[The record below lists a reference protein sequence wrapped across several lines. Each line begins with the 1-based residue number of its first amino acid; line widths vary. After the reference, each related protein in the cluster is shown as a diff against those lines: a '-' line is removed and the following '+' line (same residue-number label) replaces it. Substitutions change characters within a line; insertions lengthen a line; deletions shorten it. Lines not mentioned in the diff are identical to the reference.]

1 MSIVIILIV
10 VGVILFYKMGSK
22 SDSYKNTSAA
32 TPTTSKAAAL
42 IAKSEQFERPS
53 SPDQTDM
60 DLVIKAYEKEEA
72 QKKTLSPKEKKEKKL
87 KDKAKMLFCDAQPSI
102 KDFSHLTEEEAERKL
117 ERIKERDG
125 WVEDDVYSGLMKI
138 IRGDYP
144 IMDIPDDLSADEP
157 EKVFS
162 WFKKEKEENNN
173 SFSNDVWKFICNVLK
188 PYHEAE
194 LLKELVN
201 IDAAELEDWM
211 EKKKSEGKFFSNKVY
226 SKMRSKWLKQYGL

>member
-10 VGVILFYKMGSK
+10 VGVLLYYKLGSK
-22 SDSYKNTSAA
+22 SDSYENTSAA
-32 TPTTSKAAAL
+32 SPETAEITE
-42 IAKSEQFERPS
+42 SEQLETLS
-53 SPDQTDM
+53 SDVQTDM
-60 DLVIKAYEKEEA
+60 DMVIKAYEKEET
-72 QKKTLSPKEKKEKKL
+72 QKKVLSPKEKKEKKL

-157 EKVFS
+157 EKVFA

-194 LLKELVN
+194 LLQELVN
-201 IDAAELEDWM
+201 VDAAELEKWM

-226 SKMRSKWLKQYGL
+226 SRMRSKWLKQYGL